1 MLVGGDEVPHQP
13 YPVGVAVAAL
23 AAGWLL
29 WWTALH
35 PAWQSNQYRMTVF
48 FLGLLILIFV
58 LIWCSPLFGIFGWS
72 GYIYVGYA
80 LPGWWRNVGGA
91 CVAVGAAISQVGGY
105 AVVAGMPRAAFGV
118 LLAVNVVISA
128 VMIYVSTAADDQAA
142 KRAETIDQL
151 GEANARLEAALRE
164 NAGLHAQLLAQA
176 REAGVLDERQRM
188 AGEIHDVLAQGL
200 TGIVTQLEAAE
211 AAALR
216 YAAHPTH
223 RPPAPHSAP
232 EQSPHSAPEQSPYPT
247 PRQAAH
253 FAPRQAAHFAP
264 QQVVHPAPRQPGHS
278 APQQVVDSAPQQVVH
293 LAAREA
299 GHSAPPQVTRF
310 AVEPIAPPVA
320 QRVGQ
325 PAARSAAELADPP
338 APLPADWLRHLENA
352 KQLAR
357 ESLSEARRS
366 VQALRPQTLD
376 AAALPEAIGEIVT
389 GWSDLSGV
397 PAELITTGAPRP
409 LLPEI
414 EATLLRTAQEAL
426 ANVARH
432 AAAGRVALTLSYME
446 DVVTLDVRDDGAG
459 FDPAAPPT
467 ATEGSGYGLAAMRER
482 LLRIAGSLE
491 VESEPG
497 HGTALSACVPA
508 ITIGAAA

>member
-1 MLVGGDEVPHQP
+1 MTEPAGLGKSGWRPHCVDQWLKLLPYLLLAGSVGAMLVGGDDIPHQP
-13 YPVGVAVAAL
+13 YAVGVAVATL
-23 AAGWLL
+23 TAGWLL

-35 PAWQSNQYRMTVF
+35 PAWQSDQHRMVVF
-48 FLGLLILIFV
+48 FLGLLVLIFV

-72 GYIYVGYA
+72 GYIYVAYA

-91 CVAVGAAISQVGGY
+91 AVATAAAISQVGGY
-105 AVVAGMPRAAFGV
+105 GVVAAMPRAAFAV

-128 VMIYVSTAADDQAA
+128 VMIYVSTIADDQAN

-216 YAAHPTH
+216 FIAQ
-223 RPPAPHSAP
+223 PAPLPSATHSPP
-232 EQSPHSAPEQSPYPT
+232 E
-247 PRQAAH
+247 
-253 FAPRQAAHFAP
+253 
-264 QQVVHPAPRQPGHS
+264 
-278 APQQVVDSAPQQVVH
+278 
-293 LAAREA
+293 
-299 GHSAPPQVTRF
+299 
-310 AVEPIAPPVA
+310 PVA
-320 QRVGQ
+320 QPVAQLATQPSTHVGAQ
-325 PAARSAAELADPP
+325 PAAPPLAQPGSPLVAQLGVQPLAQPVARPGAQRAGRPAARSAAQPAGPP
-338 APLPADWLRHLENA
+338 AALPADWLRHLENA

-389 GWSDLSGV
+389 GWSGLSGV

-432 AAAGRVALTLSYME
+432 ADAGRVALTLSYME

-459 FDPAAPPT
+459 FDPAIPPAT
-467 ATEGSGYGLAAMRER
+467 AEGSGYGLAAMRER

-508 ITIGAAA
+508 ITIGAPA